1 MHAFLMFT
9 VLAVAVPDRQDPNV
23 KNAKPLQELLQ
34 GEWQMTQ
41 AVIGGNNNHKDLMK
55 VNGTTLAIK
64 GNQMKVREADRDNT
78 EELTFTLNIAKKP
91 AAIDLMP
98 KRGGPRYIEGIIKI
112 EGDTL
117 SLCFSHAGE
126 GERPSEF
133 VSPSNS
139 TVSLLQFKRL
149 GK

>member
-1 MHAFLMFT
+1 MRAILMIA

-23 KNAKPLQELLQ
+23 KVAKPLQEQLQ

-41 AVIGGNNNHKDLMK
+41 AVTGGNNKVEDQMK
-55 VNGTTLAIK
+55 VNGTTLVIK
-64 GNQMKVREADRDNT
+64 GNQMKIREADRDNID
-78 EELTFTLNIAKKP
+78 EVTFTLDAAKKP
-91 AAIDLMP
+91 SAIDLMP
-98 KRGGPRYIEGIIKI
+98 KRGGPRKIEGIIKI

-117 SLCFSHAGE
+117 SLCFPHAGE

-133 VSPSNS
+133 VSPPNS
-139 TVSLLQFKRL
+139 RVSLLQFKRL

>member
-1 MHAFLMFT
+1 MHAFLMIT
-9 VLAVAVPDRQDPNV
+9 VLAVAVPDRQDTNV
-23 KNAKPLQELLQ
+23 KDAKPLQELLQ

-41 AVIGGNNNHKDLMK
+41 AVTGGNNNLKDQMK
-55 VNGTTLAIK
+55 VNGTTLVIK
-64 GNQMKVREADRDNT
+64 GNEMKVREADRDNT
-78 EELTFTLNIAKKP
+78 EELTFTLDAAKKP

-98 KRGGPRYIEGIIKI
+98 KRGGPRRVEGIIKI

-117 SLCFSHAGE
+117 SLCFPHAGE

-133 VSPSNS
+133 VSPPNS
-139 TVSLLQFKRL
+139 KVSLLQFKRV